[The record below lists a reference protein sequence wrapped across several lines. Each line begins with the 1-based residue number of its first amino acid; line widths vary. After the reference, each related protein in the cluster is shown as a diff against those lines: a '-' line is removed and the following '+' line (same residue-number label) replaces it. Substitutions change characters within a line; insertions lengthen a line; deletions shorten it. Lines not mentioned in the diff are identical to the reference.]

1 LLIFL
6 ANIILLSQKSKD
18 LDKVFANYK
27 SALNIDPNFIPALIG
42 LACVHYQRKNYK
54 AALSFYQKVLKIQP
68 DIVPDVRMPIGICFY
83 KLDMED
89 EASLAFRRVLE
100 LVNRYLN

>member
-1 LLIFL
+1 M
-6 ANIILLSQKSKD
+6 LSQKNKD

-42 LACVHYQRKNYK
+42 LAGVHYQRKNYK
-54 AALSFYQKVLKIQP
+54 ASLTFYQKVLTIQP

-89 EASLAFRRVLE
+89 EAIIAFQRVLE
-100 LVNRYLN
+100 LVTRRFLY